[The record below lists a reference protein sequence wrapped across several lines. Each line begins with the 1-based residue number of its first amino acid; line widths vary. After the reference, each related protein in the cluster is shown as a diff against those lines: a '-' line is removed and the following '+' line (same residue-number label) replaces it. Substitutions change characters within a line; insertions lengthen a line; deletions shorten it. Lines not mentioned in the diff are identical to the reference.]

1 MQKVL
6 ERLEPAPPPPAMF
19 YTHIVVDAVVLLGV
33 AFDAL
38 TRALR
43 VRSVYV
49 SHIGVCFD
57 TENRK

>member
-6 ERLEPAPPPPAMF
+6 ERLEPAPPPPAVF

-33 AFDAL
+33 ASDAL
-38 TRALR
+38 TCALCIR
-43 VRSVYV
+43 RVYV
-49 SHIGVCFD
+49 SNIGVCFE

>member
-1 MQKVL
+1 
-6 ERLEPAPPPPAMF
+6 MF

-38 TRALR
+38 TCALC
-43 VRSVYV
+43 VRRVYV
-49 SHIGVCFD
+49 SHIGLCFE